1 MVEESVYQIG
11 SAEGQSPF
19 AGGLGVSPKSPH
31 FPQSFR
37 GRRGIKGAEEF
48 FMKLIVGLGNPG
60 KHYVNNRHNVGFKC
74 IDLLARKH
82 GIPLTQRGARSQ
94 LGMGEVAGEKV
105 ILAKPKTFMN
115 LSGEAVAALVRRFKL
130 SPENILVVYDDLDL
144 PLGKIRIRE
153 SGSSGGHKG
162 IKSIIDRLGTKDF
175 TRIRVGIAPLQD
187 DADTSL
193 QPVDAVEH
201 VLSDFTDA
209 EKAVMKDVY
218 HRVAAAVHCIL
229 TEGLL
234 AAMNKYN

>member
-1 MVEESVYQIG
+1 
-11 SAEGQSPF
+11 
-19 AGGLGVSPKSPH
+19 
-31 FPQSFR
+31 
-37 GRRGIKGAEEF
+37 
-48 FMKLIVGLGNPG
+48 MKLIVGLGNPG

-74 IDLLARKH
+74 IDLLAREH
-82 GIPLTQRGARSQ
+82 GISLTQRGARSQ

-115 LSGEAVAALVRRFKL
+115 LSGGAVKALVHRYKL
-130 SPENILVVYDDLDL
+130 SPEDILVIHDDLDL

-162 IKSIIDRLGTKDF
+162 LKSIIDRLGTKDF

-193 QPVDAVEH
+193 QRVDAVEH

-209 EKAVMKDVY
+209 EKIVMREAY
-218 HRVAAAVHCIL
+218 PGVAAAIECIL
-229 TEGLL
+229 AEGIT